1 MLSPATKAAANVTKT
16 LAENDIR
23 NAVDDATRDGE
34 SIADKGKDILNNVSD
49 YASEAGQ
56 KVRGFFDRTM
66 DTTGSVTR
74 NVESEIKNNPVRSA
88 AIALGAGFILGAL
101 FTRR

>member
-1 MLSPATKAAANVTKT
+1 MLSPATKAAANVTKN

-23 NAVDDATRDGE
+23 NAADDATSDGANL
-34 SIADKGKDILNNVSD
+34 ADKGKDILNNVSD

-56 KVRGFFDRTM
+56 KVRGFFDQTLN
-66 DTTGSVTR
+66 TTGSVTR
-74 NVESEIKNNPVRSA
+74 NVEAEIKNNPVRSA

-101 FTRR
+101 LTRR